1 MELLDGQS
9 MARLLLDDIRKEV
22 LTLSFTPVFCDVL
35 VGDDPVSEQYV
46 RMKEIKAKT
55 VGMEVYHARFSRD
68 ITTEELISEIKK
80 INQKENMCGLIVQLP
95 LPEHLDTQA
104 VLDAIDPAIDVDVLG
119 NIPSKKFYEGTG
131 DFVFPTAA
139 AVIFMLESLGMDL
152 TQKKIVMVGQGRL
165 VGRPVSYL
173 LQKKGLAVEAV
184 TSKTN
189 NPESI
194 TQNAD
199 IVITAVGKENFI
211 KDTTIKQGSIIIDAG
226 TSEEDGNVV
235 GDVDRDSVSKKA
247 SHLSPTPGGVGPL
260 TVAMLFKN
268 VLLSALKKS

>member
-22 LTLSFTPVFCDVL
+22 EKLSFKPVFCDVL

-55 VGMEVYHARFSRD
+55 VGMEVYHARFSLD
-68 ITTEELISEIKK
+68 ITTEELVNEIKK
-80 INQKENMCGLIVQLP
+80 INTRENMCGLIVQLP

-119 NIPSKKFYEGTG
+119 SIPSKKFYEGSG

-139 AVIFMLESLGMDL
+139 AVIFMLESLDMDL

-165 VGRPVSYL
+165 VGRPVSFL

-184 TSKTN
+184 TSKTD

-235 GDVDRDSVSKKA
+235 GDVDRASVSTKA
-247 SHLSPTPGGVGPL
+247 SYLSPTPGGVGPL